1 MSDETLGRYSL
12 IRKIATGG
20 MAEIWLASSDGPEGF
35 RKKLVVKRILPNL
48 AEDEEFVRMFL
59 DEARIAA
66 RLNHPNIAQIF
77 DLGEADGSYYIAM
90 EYVPGKDL
98 RRVYQD
104 SVKAN
109 NALPVHLTLRILIES
124 AKALDYAH
132 HAVDEQGQPL
142 AIVHRDVSPQNILVT
157 FQGGIKIVDFGI
169 AKAADQ
175 ATHTRSG
182 VLKGKYSYMSPEQ
195 AAGDPVDMRTDVFAL
210 GIVGYE
216 LSTGFRLFKR
226 ENEVATLQAVRDCKV
241 PAPSSVNTEVPRE
254 LDPIFMKALARRPDS
269 RFATAGQLALALEEF
284 LLQGKYAA
292 SSTHLSEFMRA
303 LYPEQ
308 LGEDSNVRTAP
319 TPSDSASASSSERQ
333 VAIHAAP
340 AAPPVAARPRTRPP
354 VTPPRSTTGSQGRPP
369 SSPGLT
375 AAQRAHASWQTAEDQ
390 SIETETLER
399 GALKN
404 AAGPQPS
411 ATTEAPTRI
420 GAGLTEAP
428 TRIGETDARTG
439 TAATEAPTRMG
450 NSGPTARP
458 REAPRP
464 AAHELP
470 EDTPVDVPAT
480 TGSISV
486 SRWRLALRRSF
497 GLQTRRFALR
507 FGVAVGALALIAI
520 ALPTLKGWLSQVGP
534 KLASGTQATKSATDG
549 GCLLCGLIPQ
559 DQGKITVVTNPSSN
573 VYLGGDSLGA
583 TPVVEAPVASGH
595 LELRVVNDTVGLDA
609 KLNADVKPNQ
619 LTTVKHDFAQG
630 SLVLAVPKG
639 RSYQVYFRDK
649 PLGHVPGPAIQLV
662 EGSHVLTL
670 VDDKTGARENR
681 TVEVKPAKKSNR

>member
-1 MSDETLGRYSL
+1 VSDETLGRYSL

-20 MAEIWLASSDGPEGF
+20 MAEIWLAASDGPEGF

-104 SVKAN
+104 SVKAQSV
-109 NALPVHLTLRILIES
+109 LPVPLTLRILVES

-132 HAVDEQGQPL
+132 HATDEQGQPL

-157 FQGGIKIVDFGI
+157 YQGGIKVVDFGI

-195 AAGDPVDMRTDVFAL
+195 AAGDPVDKRTDVFAL

-226 ENEVATLQAVRDCKV
+226 DNEVLTLQAVRDCKV
-241 PAPSSVNTEVPRE
+241 PLPSSVNSDVPRG
-254 LDPIFMKALARRPDS
+254 LDAILMKALARRPDA
-269 RFATAGQLALALEEF
+269 RFATAGQLAFALEEF
-284 LLQGKYAA
+284 LLQGQYPA
-292 SSTHLSEFMRA
+292 SSTHLAEFMRE

-308 LGEDSNVRTAP
+308 RSEESGIRPAP
-319 TPSDSASASSSERQ
+319 TPAESQSGSSERQ
-333 VAIHAAP
+333 VPVHASVPPPLPGGARTRTTLP
-340 AAPPVAARPRTRPP
+340 KSTSSRSVAVPVARSSSAPPVP
-354 VTPPRSTTGSQGRPP
+354 TPQRSR
-369 SSPGLT
+369 
-375 AAQRAHASWQTAEDQ
+375 ASWRTAEDESLQ
-390 SIETETLER
+390 TETLDR
-399 GALKN
+399 ANLVKQ
-404 AAGPQPS
+404 AGLDGS
-411 ATTEAPTRI
+411 STTEAPTRI
-420 GAGLTEAP
+420 GSGITEAP
-428 TRIGETDARTG
+428 TRTGETDV
-439 TAATEAPTRMG
+439 PTRIEE
-450 NSGPTARP
+450 SFRAVAEEP
-458 REAPRP
+458 
-464 AAHELP
+464 P
-470 EDTPVDVPAT
+470 EDTPVDTAAT
-480 TGSISV
+480 SGSV
-486 SRWRLALRRSF
+486 SEPRRSF
-497 GLQTRRFALR
+497 ALVPSFGPHARRFALR
-507 FGVAVGALALIAI
+507 FSIAAGALVLIGI
-520 ALPTLKGWLSQVGP
+520 SLPTVKGWIQQVGP
-534 KLASGTQATKSATDG
+534 QLAPNGQATKAAADA

-573 VYLGGDSLGA
+573 VYLGDESLGA

-595 LELRVVNDTVGLDA
+595 LELRIVNDTVGLDE
-609 KLNADVKPNQ
+609 KISADVKPNQ

-630 SLVLAVPKG
+630 SLVLPVAKG
-639 RSYQVYFRDK
+639 HSYQVFFRDK

-670 VDDKTGARENR
+670 VDDKSGARESR
-681 TVEVKPAKKSNR
+681 TVEVKPAKRSASR